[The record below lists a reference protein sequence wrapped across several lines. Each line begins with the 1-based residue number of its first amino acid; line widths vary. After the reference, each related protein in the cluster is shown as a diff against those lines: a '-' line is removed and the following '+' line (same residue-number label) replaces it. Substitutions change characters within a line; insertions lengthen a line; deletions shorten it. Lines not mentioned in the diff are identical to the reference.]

1 MPTGKIY
8 TYDPKINFDIT
19 KEQSELKQFSNDNVE
34 INSDKIWLCNG
45 PVDYKITK
53 EKQEITN
60 LDEPEPEIT
69 NDIEQLNKSTPY
81 IQELMSKVKT
91 PNQIDKYCE
100 NFEEDIND
108 KRKSLSFLNVKN
120 EKEGADWYKQNFPKL
135 PDEFAEIMGRWN
147 WGDLSQMTKKTAK
160 NDKKKIAKGNKKLK
174 EKYDFNVKQGNFVV
188 NFD

>member
-19 KEQSELKQFSNDNVE
+19 KEQKELKQFSVDNIE
-34 INSDKIWLCNG
+34 INSDKIFLCNS
-45 PVDYKITK
+45 PIDYSITDK
-53 EKQEITN
+53 KFEEIN

-69 NDIEQLNKSTPY
+69 DLEHFDKSSSH
-81 IQELMSKVKT
+81 IKDLMSKVKS
-91 PNQIDKYCE
+91 PNQIDNYCE
-100 NFEEDIND
+100 NFEYDIKD
-108 KRKSLSFLNVKN
+108 RRKSLSFLNVKN

-147 WGDLSQMTKKTAK
+147 WGDLSQMTKKSAK
-160 NDKKKIAKGNKKLK
+160 NDKKKLAKGNKKLK

-188 NFD
+188 SFD